1 MLIVGRFVA
10 RFGQIWV
17 KWQLKLFAMSEL
29 FRVILVGAEIL
40 LISVT
45 PDFFFFHSVPS
56 TWSSNHLRS
65 RLTFGDNI
73 SISVFC
79 KKDY

>member
-1 MLIVGRFVA
+1 M
-10 RFGQIWV
+10 

-45 PDFFFFHSVPS
+45 PDFFFFFFFHSVPS
-56 TWSSNHLRS
+56 TWSSNHLCS